1 MSLLQ
6 EAAFAHLLPEY
17 ERAFGEPPPFSI
29 TDVDDLVEHMRE
41 RLRTAPRRKLAFLDG
56 IPARRSGKDVFR

>member
-17 ERAFGEPPPFSI
+17 ERAFGEPPPDSM
-29 TDVDDLVEHMRE
+29 TDVDDLVDYMRE
-41 RLRTAPRRKLAFLDG
+41 RLRTAPRRELAFLDG
-56 IPARRSGKDVFR
+56 IPERRSGKDVFR